1 MRPDGRRS
9 GRAGW
14 LRSPAIGRS
23 AAVADPTGTAHGG
36 VRVTAGG
43 KGVRRPRGSRCGGL
57 RGVVTLVL
65 IGAVLVTA
73 RPASAAGYAPE
84 PYCQL
89 HVLGSLYGD
98 ASGNGPANGA
108 AWDPSITS
116 WRLRA
121 GNASTADRFERCARW
136 MVANDVGG
144 NAGATVARRNNS
156 VTLTDFWPAGQGV
169 PFPHGQMTD
178 VVAHA
183 SPLGKRAFIMSV
195 IEGEGEVCDPSNATC
210 ATAQIADNSRTI
222 SGGTNPQYHEHI
234 VALLQ
239 PAIDAGL
246 TSAFTATGKGCVPQ
260 TVDQLAAGLQAAL
273 CIRSS
278 DFAVIKDW
286 PVATCNRVPGYG
298 YLAGY
303 ACGQPDA
310 PPPPPPPPP
319 PPTLAVRLDPTSIAL
334 GGTST
339 LTWDGGADTGCQA
352 SGAWSG
358 SVASVGSLTV
368 TPTTAG
374 ALTYTL
380 TCDNA
385 AGLDTASATLDVT
398 GPGPS
403 IVAFGS
409 IPDPVPKGGPG
420 ALRWTSTGLDPDSCK
435 VRVSGTTLAKQLP
448 TNVDSWPIP
457 PTRIKDGTKFTLV
470 CTAGGVKQSAETI
483 LAVV

>member
-1 MRPDGRRS
+1 M
-9 GRAGW
+9 
-14 LRSPAIGRS
+14 
-23 AAVADPTGTAHGG
+23 
-36 VRVTAGG
+36 
-43 KGVRRPRGSRCGGL
+43 RRPKRCRNGGW
-57 RGVVTLVL
+57 RVVVALVL
-65 IGAVLVTA
+65 IGAVLGPS

-108 AWDPSITS
+108 AWDPSTTS

-121 GNASTADRFERCARW
+121 GNASAADRFERCARW
-136 MVANDVGG
+136 MVATDVGG
-144 NAGATVARRNNS
+144 NAGAKVARRNNA
-156 VTLTDFWPAGQGV
+156 VTLTDFWPAGRGI
-169 PFPHGQMTD
+169 PFPHGQMTN
-178 VVAHA
+178 VVAQA
-183 SPLGKRAFIMSV
+183 PPLGKRAFIMSV
-195 IEGEGEVCDPSNATC
+195 IEGEGEICDPSNATC

-222 SGGTNPQYHEHI
+222 GGGTNPEYYAHI

-278 DFAVIKDW
+278 DFSVIKDW

-298 YLAGY
+298 YVTGY

-310 PPPPPPPPP
+310 PPPPPPPP
-319 PPTLAVRLDPTSIAL
+319 TVSVRLDPTSIAL

-339 LTWDGGADTGCQA
+339 LTWDAGTDTGCQA
-352 SGAWSG
+352 GGAWSG

-368 TPTTAG
+368 TPTAAG
-374 ALTYTL
+374 TLTYTL
-380 TCDNA
+380 TCDTG
-385 AGLDTASATLDVT
+385 AGQETASATLDVT
-398 GPGPS
+398 GPGPA
-403 IVAFGS
+403 IIAFGS
-409 IPDPVPKGGPG
+409 VPDPVPRGGPG
-420 ALRWTSTGLDPDSCK
+420 ALHWSSTGLDPDSCK

-457 PTRIKDGTKFTLV
+457 PTRIKDGTKFSLI

-483 LAVV
+483 LAVA

>member
-1 MRPDGRRS
+1 M
-9 GRAGW
+9 
-14 LRSPAIGRS
+14 
-23 AAVADPTGTAHGG
+23 TG
-36 VRVTAGG
+36 
-43 KGVRRPRGSRCGGL
+43 
-57 RGVVTLVL
+57 
-65 IGAVLVTA
+65 

-108 AWDPSITS
+108 AWDPSTTS

-121 GNASTADRFERCARW
+121 GNASAADRFERCARW

-144 NAGATVARRNNS
+144 NAGAKVARRNNS

-178 VVAHA
+178 VVTHA

-222 SGGTNPQYHEHI
+222 SGGTNPEYYEHI

-298 YLAGY
+298 YVAGY

-310 PPPPPPPPP
+310 PPPPPPPP
-319 PPTLAVRLDPTSIAL
+319 TVSVRLDPTSIAL

-339 LTWDGGADTGCQA
+339 LTWDAGADTGCQA
-352 SGAWSG
+352 GGAWSG
-358 SVASVGSLTV
+358 SVASAGSLTV

-374 ALTYTL
+374 TLTYTL
-380 TCDNA
+380 TCDTG
-385 AGLDTASATLDVT
+385 AGQETASADARRDGPRAVDRRLRLDPR
-398 GPGPS
+398 PGPQGRTGRAAL
-403 IVAFGS
+403 VEHRPRPGQLQGPCRWHDAGEAAADQRRQLA
-409 IPDPVPKGGPG
+409 DP
-420 ALRWTSTGLDPDSCK
+420 AR
-435 VRVSGTTLAKQLP
+435 R
-448 TNVDSWPIP
+448 
-457 PTRIKDGTKFTLV
+457 RIKDGTRFSLV

-483 LAVV
+483 LAVA